1 MYATLQMRVANIAVR
16 ALRNVYGTY
25 YRAGTSSNIICK
37 STKFCFHY
45 MLERDNVFPLKNAV
59 ALITKSNVW
68 MWCLIEAA
76 FIRGGVYQW
85 AAFFRG
91 RRPLEELQ
99 YPRT

>member
-1 MYATLQMRVANIAVR
+1 MRVANIAVR

-76 FIRGGVYQW
+76 FIRGRRLSVGGVCQR
-85 AAFFRG
+85 AASIRG
-91 RRPLEELQ
+91 I
-99 YPRT
+99 TVS